1 MEDPGSIDDAFR
13 GLSRPWFKL
22 KKEPRK
28 AVTVTVDPG
37 IGVQLKL
44 EDLP

>member
-1 MEDPGSIDDAFR
+1 MPFAGSL
-13 GLSRPWFKL
+13 GQWFKL